1 MSRYDGW
8 QGFGQ
13 WSYRLLLLTWSVQK
27 LCPSA
32 TVALRASRAPSSVQ
46 GHGREAHQIL
56 GIGSCQLAPYLICQL
71 CQELLPRVVLNLGQA
86 PQQIRQVAGS
96 KVAPLGICTRIT
108 TTLRLRCWPADSYCA
123 RAGLTQMPCQRPA
136 FYLQVPFA
144 A

>member
-1 MSRYDGW
+1 MRRYDGW

-13 WSYRLLLLTWSVQK
+13 WFYRLLLLTWSAQK

-32 TVALRASRAPSSVQ
+32 TVALRASRAPSSVP

-71 CQELLPRVVLNLGQA
+71 CQELLPGVVLNLGQA

-96 KVAPLGICTRIT
+96 KVAPLGICTDMRHT
-108 TTLRLRCWPADSYCA
+108 TKIEMLNS
-123 RAGLTQMPCQRPA
+123 
-136 FYLQVPFA
+136 
-144 A
+144 